1 MPRTQSKRQSKK
13 IKKTRSKIVKINGR
27 KRRVYL
33 GPRGGVYCMKG
44 GQKLYIQGG
53 AGWFGDKLK
62 SAASGLANAAKS
74 AASGVA
80 NAAKSAASGVAN
92 AARSAASR
100 VGNTATD
107 AYSTVAVPQEEPVTA
122 NL

>member
-1 MPRTQSKRQSKK
+1 MPRTQSKK
-13 IKKTRSKIVKINGR
+13 IKKIRSRIVKINGR

-80 NAAKSAASGVAN
+80 NAAKSAASGVASG
-92 AARSAASR
+92 ATSAYGAVRDR
-100 VGNTATD
+100 VAG
-107 AYSTVAVPQEEPVTA
+107 PQEVVEE
-122 NL
+122 